1 MKTCPII
8 VLCIIALSFILLLAI
23 ILLFFFYKN
32 GERIAKANLEYRRLD
47 QEEKEQTR
55 KVTESYR
62 RLYLDGLKE
71 FIKDEKLDDKTKE
84 EYRDTYLK
92 ELKHLGKI
100 SE

>member
-8 VLCIIALSFILLLAI
+8 ILCIIALSFVLLLA

-32 GERIAKANLEYRRLD
+32 GERLTKANLEYRRLD
-47 QEEKEQTR
+47 QEEKEQMK

-71 FIKDEKLDDKTKE
+71 FIKDEKLDDKKKQ
-84 EYRDTYLK
+84 EYRDTYLN
-92 ELKHLGKI
+92 ELKHFGKI

>member
-8 VLCIIALSFILLLAI
+8 ILCIIALSFVLLLA

-32 GERIAKANLEYRRLD
+32 GERLTKANLEYRRLD
-47 QEEKEQTR
+47 QEEKEQTK

-71 FIKDEKLDDKTKE
+71 FIQDEKLEDKKKQ

>member
-8 VLCIIALSFILLLAI
+8 ILCIIALSFVLLLA

-32 GERIAKANLEYRRLD
+32 GERLTKANLENRRLD
-47 QEEKEQTR
+47 QEEKEQTK

-71 FIKDEKLDDKTKE
+71 FIQDEKLEDKKKQ